1 MRTYTYLLSLFAC
14 LMLLA
19 SKSMAQPYTLRHL
32 GIEDGLSNNYVTDI
46 VQDSQGC
53 IWIATE
59 AGLNRFNG
67 KDFTVYNTHNSDI
80 AGDALTRLLYDPEE
94 NKLWVGTKT
103 GISLLDC
110 RTQEFEQ
117 STPFDSIDMNNNIVS
132 ISPAADGGIW
142 VANHYGKIV
151 HYNKTGGK
159 VTILSRENIQGL
171 PHSHWSVFDNGKG
184 QLYVGHSGE
193 GMSIIDLKSVEALG
207 FQVAR
212 EVTRDDIREV
222 DICFLE
228 KDGYRVELVSPY
240 SATSV
245 VAGLLKKYKNCPYH
259 ICYETSHFEEALE
272 ELTSHG
278 YVMMGSPTP
287 APAIDQ
293 HPVVFL
299 MNASLGM
306 IELLDLG

>member
-1 MRTYTYLLSLFAC
+1 MSTLTIHHIGYLV
-14 LMLLA
+14 
-19 SKSMAQPYTLRHL
+19 KR
-32 GIEDGLSNNYVTDI
+32 I
-46 VQDSQGC
+46 V
-53 IWIATE
+53 
-59 AGLNRFNG
+59 
-67 KDFTVYNTHNSDI
+67 
-80 AGDALTRLLYDPEE
+80 
-94 NKLWVGTKT
+94 
-103 GISLLDC
+103 
-110 RTQEFEQ
+110 
-117 STPFDSIDMNNNIVS
+117 
-132 ISPAADGGIW
+132 PAIR
-142 VANHYGKIV
+142 
-151 HYNKTGGK
+151 
-159 VTILSRENIQGL
+159 S
-171 PHSHWSVFDNGKG
+171 F
-184 QLYVGHSGE
+184 
-193 GMSIIDLKSVEALG
+193 EALG

>member
-1 MRTYTYLLSLFAC
+1 MSTLTIHHIGYLV
-14 LMLLA
+14 
-19 SKSMAQPYTLRHL
+19 K
-32 GIEDGLSNNYVTDI
+32 
-46 VQDSQGC
+46 
-53 IWIATE
+53 
-59 AGLNRFNG
+59 
-67 KDFTVYNTHNSDI
+67 
-80 AGDALTRLLYDPEE
+80 
-94 NKLWVGTKT
+94 
-103 GISLLDC
+103 
-110 RTQEFEQ
+110 
-117 STPFDSIDMNNNIVS
+117 
-132 ISPAADGGIW
+132 
-142 VANHYGKIV
+142 KIV
-151 HYNKTGGK
+151 PA
-159 VTILSRENIQGL
+159 IRS
-171 PHSHWSVFDNGKG
+171 F
-184 QLYVGHSGE
+184 
-193 GMSIIDLKSVEALG
+193 EALG

-299 MNASLGM
+299 MSASLGM

>member
-1 MRTYTYLLSLFAC
+1 MSTLTIHHIGYLV
-14 LMLLA
+14 
-19 SKSMAQPYTLRHL
+19 K
-32 GIEDGLSNNYVTDI
+32 
-46 VQDSQGC
+46 
-53 IWIATE
+53 
-59 AGLNRFNG
+59 
-67 KDFTVYNTHNSDI
+67 
-80 AGDALTRLLYDPEE
+80 
-94 NKLWVGTKT
+94 
-103 GISLLDC
+103 
-110 RTQEFEQ
+110 
-117 STPFDSIDMNNNIVS
+117 
-132 ISPAADGGIW
+132 
-142 VANHYGKIV
+142 KIV
-151 HYNKTGGK
+151 PA
-159 VTILSRENIQGL
+159 IRS
-171 PHSHWSVFDNGKG
+171 F
-184 QLYVGHSGE
+184 
-193 GMSIIDLKSVEALG
+193 EALG

-287 APAIDQ
+287 APAINQ

>member
-1 MRTYTYLLSLFAC
+1 MSTLTIHHIGYLV
-14 LMLLA
+14 
-19 SKSMAQPYTLRHL
+19 K
-32 GIEDGLSNNYVTDI
+32 
-46 VQDSQGC
+46 
-53 IWIATE
+53 
-59 AGLNRFNG
+59 
-67 KDFTVYNTHNSDI
+67 
-80 AGDALTRLLYDPEE
+80 
-94 NKLWVGTKT
+94 
-103 GISLLDC
+103 
-110 RTQEFEQ
+110 
-117 STPFDSIDMNNNIVS
+117 
-132 ISPAADGGIW
+132 
-142 VANHYGKIV
+142 KIV
-151 HYNKTGGK
+151 PA
-159 VTILSRENIQGL
+159 IRS
-171 PHSHWSVFDNGKG
+171 F
-184 QLYVGHSGE
+184 
-193 GMSIIDLKSVEALG
+193 EALG
-207 FQVAR
+207 FQVER
-212 EVTRDDIREV
+212 DVTRDDIREV

-278 YVMMGSPTP
+278 YVMMGSPTL

>member
-1 MRTYTYLLSLFAC
+1 MSTLTIHHIGYLV
-14 LMLLA
+14 
-19 SKSMAQPYTLRHL
+19 K
-32 GIEDGLSNNYVTDI
+32 
-46 VQDSQGC
+46 
-53 IWIATE
+53 
-59 AGLNRFNG
+59 
-67 KDFTVYNTHNSDI
+67 
-80 AGDALTRLLYDPEE
+80 
-94 NKLWVGTKT
+94 
-103 GISLLDC
+103 
-110 RTQEFEQ
+110 
-117 STPFDSIDMNNNIVS
+117 
-132 ISPAADGGIW
+132 
-142 VANHYGKIV
+142 KIV
-151 HYNKTGGK
+151 PA
-159 VTILSRENIQGL
+159 IRS
-171 PHSHWSVFDNGKG
+171 F
-184 QLYVGHSGE
+184 
-193 GMSIIDLKSVEALG
+193 EALG
-207 FQVAR
+207 FQVVR
-212 EVTRDDIREV
+212 EVIRDDIREV

-293 HPVVFL
+293 HPVIFL